1 MRLQQQVDF
10 LTSSLN
16 PAARSALS
24 AVTVPTIG
32 IRLATAMISI
42 GPIVLLYPLLQRY
55 FIKGIMIGS
64 VKG

>member
-10 LTSSLN
+10 LTSSMGA
-16 PAARSALS
+16 AARASLGS
-24 AVTVPTIG
+24 LTIPTVG

-42 GPIVLLYPLLQRY
+42 GPIIFLYPLLQKY
-55 FIKGIMIGS
+55 FIKGMIIGA